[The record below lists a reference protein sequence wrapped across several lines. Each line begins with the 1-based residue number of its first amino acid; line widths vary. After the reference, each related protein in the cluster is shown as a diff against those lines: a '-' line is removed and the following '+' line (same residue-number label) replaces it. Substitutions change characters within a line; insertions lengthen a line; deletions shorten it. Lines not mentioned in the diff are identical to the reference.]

1 MSEKQEKLDEI
12 QAIFDKRGEELSDWE
27 RNFLDSIV
35 KVIEKG
41 YTLSVKQAK
50 KLLDIEEGS

>member
-12 QAIFDKRGEELSDWE
+12 QAIFDKRADDLNEWE
-27 RNFLDSIV
+27 VNFLDSIV

-41 YTLSVKQAK
+41 YKLSPKQAK
-50 KLLDIEEGS
+50 KLMDIAEGS